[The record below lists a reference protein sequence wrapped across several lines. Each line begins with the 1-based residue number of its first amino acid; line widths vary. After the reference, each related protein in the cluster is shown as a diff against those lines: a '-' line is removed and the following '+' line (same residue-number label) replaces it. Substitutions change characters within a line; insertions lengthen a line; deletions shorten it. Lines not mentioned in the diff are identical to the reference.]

1 MAKIDKDSLAYL
13 GMDYQLKLMAQI
25 LTDKNF
31 ANSIIDIIDPNYFE
45 EQYIKI
51 IAATIKD
58 AKAKDEIIPDYG
70 SLEIRLLE
78 EQTDDVKRRFV
89 LAQLRKIKEA
99 SLDDTF
105 KTQDIAMRFC
115 KQQELKKSLKE
126 IQKIIDRG
134 NLEEYEQ
141 CEAIL
146 RTALEHGD
154 NKDDGISVF
163 HDIKNVLKPDFRKPI
178 RTGIKGL
185 DEIMDGGLSKGELAV
200 ILAPFGVGKSLSNSS
215 KVYTPYGY
223 KLMGDIKV
231 DDYVISRLG
240 EPTRVLGVYPQGVRD
255 IYKVSFNDGTSAMC
269 DKEHLWAVNTI
280 NQRNRKTKKDGKI
293 VYLEP
298 DTSFKVIK
306 TSDMFDDIKVWGG
319 RRLNYKIPMV
329 LPVEFNEKE
338 LIIDPYLLGVVL
350 GDGCITID
358 NQPHFVTKD
367 DEIITEVSKLYS
379 NISIKEQ
386 IRYVE
391 KEIDGELVLVKRS
404 LMKVSLL
411 GIKDSLIKLELH
423 GTNSSSKFIPKSYLY
438 NSVENRV
445 SILQGLLDTDGTV
458 NTRGGIEYCTV
469 SEQLANDVRELVL
482 SLGGFCKIKEKQPKY
497 TYKGEKKSGK
507 LAYNLNISFP
517 IENGII
523 PFKLER
529 KLNKVRNRDKYSTNK
544 FITSIEYSHEEEA
557 TCIMVDNDEHLF
569 VTDDYIVTHNT
580 TMMTKICN
588 TAMNDGKKV
597 LQIFFEDM
605 PNVIQRKHLA
615 CWSGYDLNS
624 LSLHE
629 EQLQQM
635 CIDMQN
641 NTKGDTGELRLKK
654 FSSDGTTIPMIRQYI
669 RQQIAGGFRP
679 DLVTLD
685 YIDCVTPSK
694 KFDDINA
701 GEGAVMRQ
709 FESMLSELDLAGWT
723 AVQGN
728 RSSISAEVVEANQ
741 MGGSIKKG
749 QIGHFIVSIAKTLD
763 QKEDGT
769 ATMAIL
775 KSRFGK
781 DGIVFPNI
789 VFDNARIQIEMGDA
803 QGGTRKQYKK
813 DVDDNQQ
820 ERLNALME
828 ARKVVKNN

>member
-31 ANSIIDIIDPNYFE
+31 ANSIIDIIQPEYFE

-58 AKAKDEIIPDYG
+58 AKGKDEIIPDYG

-105 KTQDIAMRFC
+105 KTQDIAMKFC

-141 CEAIL
+141 CETIL
-146 RTALEHGD
+146 RKALEHGD

-163 HDIKNVLKPDFRKPI
+163 HDIKNVLKVDFRKPI

-200 ILAPFGVGKSLSNSS
+200 ILAPFGVGK
-215 KVYTPYGY
+215 
-223 KLMGDIKV
+223 
-231 DDYVISRLG
+231 
-240 EPTRVLGVYPQGVRD
+240 
-255 IYKVSFNDGTSAMC
+255 
-269 DKEHLWAVNTI
+269 
-280 NQRNRKTKKDGKI
+280 
-293 VYLEP
+293 
-298 DTSFKVIK
+298 
-306 TSDMFDDIKVWGG
+306 
-319 RRLNYKIPMV
+319 
-329 LPVEFNEKE
+329 
-338 LIIDPYLLGVVL
+338 
-350 GDGCITID
+350 
-358 NQPHFVTKD
+358 
-367 DEIITEVSKLYS
+367 
-379 NISIKEQ
+379 
-386 IRYVE
+386 
-391 KEIDGELVLVKRS
+391 
-404 LMKVSLL
+404 
-411 GIKDSLIKLELH
+411 
-423 GTNSSSKFIPKSYLY
+423 
-438 NSVENRV
+438 
-445 SILQGLLDTDGTV
+445 
-458 NTRGGIEYCTV
+458 
-469 SEQLANDVRELVL
+469 
-482 SLGGFCKIKEKQPKY
+482 
-497 TYKGEKKSGK
+497 
-507 LAYNLNISFP
+507 
-517 IENGII
+517 
-523 PFKLER
+523 
-529 KLNKVRNRDKYSTNK
+529 
-544 FITSIEYSHEEEA
+544 
-557 TCIMVDNDEHLF
+557 
-569 VTDDYIVTHNT
+569 T

-635 CIDMQN
+635 CIDMEK

-679 DLVTLD
+679 DLITLD

-694 KFDDINA
+694 KFDDVNA

-709 FESMLSELDLAGWT
+709 FESMLAELNLAGWT

-803 QGGTRKQYKK
+803 QGGTRKQHKK
-813 DVDDNQQ
+813 EVDDNQQ

-828 ARKVVKNN
+828 ARKVAKNN